1 MEADIVFLRDEIKNK
16 NKIINNLLGNL
27 SKQNKI
33 INNLLGNLSKPQNL
47 SYNDS
52 NKTFSSSEEVLISHD
67 NDNPMEPQEAVK
79 RKQSTENRSNKS
91 RLGKRDNPKRSQDN
105 GIVIVDLENSTFT
118 ENVELQNISNI
129 RNNLEKN
136 NFDKDN
142 IVILGD
148 SIMKHVDGWKLSRL
162 LKNKNKRVKR
172 CISQEQ
178 QQPAW
183 KVTSNQHSNEIQIKL
198 SYILS
203 PTT

>member
-1 MEADIVFLRDEIKNK
+1 MEAEIVFLRDEIKNK

-67 NDNPMEPQEAVK
+67 NDNTMEPQEAVK

>member
-1 MEADIVFLRDEIKNK
+1 MEAEIVFLRDEIKNK

-27 SKQNKI
+27 SKQ
-33 INNLLGNLSKPQNL
+33 QNL

-91 RLGKRDNPKRSQDN
+91 RLGQRDNPKRSQDN

>member
-1 MEADIVFLRDEIKNK
+1 MEAEIVFLRDEIKNK
-16 NKIINNLLGNL
+16 
-27 SKQNKI
+27 NKI

-105 GIVIVDLENSTFT
+105 GIVLVDLENSTFT

>member
-1 MEADIVFLRDEIKNK
+1 MEAEIVFLRDEIKNK

-67 NDNPMEPQEAVK
+67 NDNTMEPQEAVK

-105 GIVIVDLENSTFT
+105 GIVLVDLENSTFT

-136 NFDKDN
+136 NFNKDN

-148 SIMKHVDGWKLSRL
+148 SIMNHVDGWKLSRL
-162 LKNKNKRVKR
+162 LKNKNKRVK
-172 CISQEQ
+172 
-178 QQPAW
+178 
-183 KVTSNQHSNEIQIKL
+183 
-198 SYILS
+198 
-203 PTT
+203 

>member
-1 MEADIVFLRDEIKNK
+1 MEAEIVFLRDEIKNK

-183 KVTSNQHSNEIQIKL
+183 KVTTNQHSNEIQIKL

>member
-33 INNLLGNLSKPQNL
+33 INNLLGNLIKPQNL

>member
-1 MEADIVFLRDEIKNK
+1 MEAEIVFLRDEIKNK

-67 NDNPMEPQEAVK
+67 NDNTMEPQEAVK

-136 NFDKDN
+136 NFNKDN

-183 KVTSNQHSNEIQIKL
+183 KVTSNQHSNEIQIK
-198 SYILS
+198 
-203 PTT
+203 

>member
-1 MEADIVFLRDEIKNK
+1 MEAEIVFLRDEIKNK
-16 NKIINNLLGNL
+16 
-27 SKQNKI
+27 NKI

-148 SIMKHVDGWKLSRL
+148 SIMKQVDGWKLSRL

>member
-1 MEADIVFLRDEIKNK
+1 MEAEIVFLRDEIKNK

-67 NDNPMEPQEAVK
+67 NDNTMEPQKAVK
-79 RKQSTENRSNKS
+79 RKQSAENRSNKS

-136 NFDKDN
+136 NFNKDN

-162 LKNKNKRVKR
+162 LKNKNKRVK
-172 CISQEQ
+172 
-178 QQPAW
+178 
-183 KVTSNQHSNEIQIKL
+183 
-198 SYILS
+198 
-203 PTT
+203 

>member
-1 MEADIVFLRDEIKNK
+1 MEAEIVFLRDEIKNK
-16 NKIINNLLGNL
+16 NKIINNLLGNF
-27 SKQNKI
+27 
-33 INNLLGNLSKPQNL
+33 SKPQNL

-67 NDNPMEPQEAVK
+67 NDNTMEPQKAVK

-105 GIVIVDLENSTFT
+105 GIVLVDLENSTFT

-136 NFDKDN
+136 NFNKDN

>member
-1 MEADIVFLRDEIKNK
+1 MEAEIVFLRDEIKNK

-142 IVILGD
+142 IVIPGD

>member
-1 MEADIVFLRDEIKNK
+1 MEAEIVFLRDEIKNK

-67 NDNPMEPQEAVK
+67 NDNTMEPQEAVK

-105 GIVIVDLENSTFT
+105 GIVLVDLENSTFT

-136 NFDKDN
+136 NFNKDN

>member
-1 MEADIVFLRDEIKNK
+1 MEAEIVFLRDEIKNK
-16 NKIINNLLGNL
+16 
-27 SKQNKI
+27 NKI

>member
-1 MEADIVFLRDEIKNK
+1 MEAEIVFLRDEIKNK
-16 NKIINNLLGNL
+16 
-27 SKQNKI
+27 NKI

-105 GIVIVDLENSTFT
+105 GIVLVDLENSTFT

-136 NFDKDN
+136 NFNKDN

>member
-33 INNLLGNLSKPQNL
+33 INNLLGNLIKPQNL

-142 IVILGD
+142 IVIPGD

-162 LKNKNKRVKR
+162 LKNKNKRVK
-172 CISQEQ
+172 
-178 QQPAW
+178 
-183 KVTSNQHSNEIQIKL
+183 
-198 SYILS
+198 
-203 PTT
+203 

>member
-1 MEADIVFLRDEIKNK
+1 MEAEIVFLRDEIKNK

-33 INNLLGNLSKPQNL
+33 INNLLGNLIKPQNL

>member
-1 MEADIVFLRDEIKNK
+1 MEAEIVFLRDEIKNK

>member
-1 MEADIVFLRDEIKNK
+1 MEAEIVFLRDEIKNK
-16 NKIINNLLGNL
+16 
-27 SKQNKI
+27 NKI

-67 NDNPMEPQEAVK
+67 NDNTMEPQEAVK

>member
-1 MEADIVFLRDEIKNK
+1 MEAEIVFLRDEIKNK

-136 NFDKDN
+136 NFNKDN

>member
-1 MEADIVFLRDEIKNK
+1 MEAEIVFLRDEIKNK
-16 NKIINNLLGNL
+16 
-27 SKQNKI
+27 NKI

-52 NKTFSSSEEVLISHD
+52 NKTFFSSEEVLISHD